1 MQNDSLREV
10 RASMQ
15 SAGYRV
21 TRPRLA
27 VAQVIQEA
35 EDTLDPAEILQR
47 AASLHPDIGLVTVY
61 RSLSLLAELGHVR
74 RIHEPDGCYR
84 YTSASMEH
92 SHHVVCRV
100 CREAVEFPGTERLN
114 PLIESV
120 AQTTGFVI
128 EDHLLELLGLCPDCQ
143 EPSA

>member
-1 MQNDSLREV
+1 MKNSLQDIRESLRG
-10 RASMQ
+10 
-15 SAGYRV
+15 AGYRV

-27 VAQVIQEA
+27 VARVIQETQDA
-35 EDTLDPAEILQR
+35 LDPEEILRR
-47 AASLHPDIGLVTVY
+47 ASALHPEIGLVTIY
-61 RSLSLLAELGHVR
+61 RSLALLAELGHVR

-84 YTSASMEH
+84 YTSTSMDH

-120 AQTTGFVI
+120 AQSTGFVI
-128 EDHLLELLGLCPDCQ
+128 EDHLLELLGLCPECQ
-143 EPSA
+143 EASA

>member
-1 MQNDSLREV
+1 MPDSVQEVRDSLR
-10 RASMQ
+10 

-27 VAQVIQEA
+27 VAQVIQQA
-35 EDTLDPAEILQR
+35 QDTLDPEQILQR
-47 AASLHPDIGLVTVY
+47 ASALHPEIGLVTVY
-61 RSLSLLAELGHVR
+61 RSLALLAELGHVR

-84 YTSASMEH
+84 YTSMSMEH

-120 AQTTGFVI
+120 AQSTGFVI
-128 EDHLLELLGLCPDCQ
+128 EDHLLELLGLCPECQ
-143 EPSA
+143 EVCA